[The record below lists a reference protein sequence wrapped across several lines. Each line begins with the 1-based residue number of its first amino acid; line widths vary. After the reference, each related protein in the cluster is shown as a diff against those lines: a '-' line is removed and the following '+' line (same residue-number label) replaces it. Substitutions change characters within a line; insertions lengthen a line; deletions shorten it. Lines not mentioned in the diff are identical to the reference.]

1 VGLGGAHVTGSLD
14 THGNFTLT
22 GSVNGNVTVTA
33 LGFNLL
39 TFNMNADATLGF
51 NSGVASLGAHLTIST
66 LAFGILSGQLDGGL
80 TVTPAPGG
88 GVVFAANGSVS
99 GSLNLGAFHPT
110 TSASFTLVN
119 NQIAVNLP
127 AFIPFTINL
136 NFPQF
141 PGASVTQNAGASRT
155 VTLKGHIAEPDP
167 TSPFFLVVNWGDG
180 TPAQTFV
187 FPPGSDKKLVQ
198 LRHHY
203 RQPSRPGHPYQVDV
217 QWHDN
222 KGAGNAVVLP
232 VTVR

>member
-1 VGLGGAHVTGSLD
+1 VTGSLD

-39 TFNMNADATLGF
+39 AFNMNADATLGF
-51 NSGVASLGAHLTIST
+51 NSGVASLGAHLTINT
-66 LAFGILSGQLDGGL
+66 LAFGILSGQLDGSL
-80 TVTPAPGG
+80 TVTPTAGG

-99 GSLNLGAFHPT
+99 GSLNFGAFQPT

-119 NQIAVNLP
+119 NQINVNLP

-141 PGASVTQNAGASRT
+141 PGASVTQNAGPSRT

-180 TPAQTFV
+180 TPTQTIV

-198 LRHHY
+198 LQHHY
-203 RQPSRPGHPYQVDV
+203 HFASRARHPYQVDV